1 MLRREHLKTARSSTL
16 TSSRP
21 KLPSVSEEMKAWSA
35 ALSTEVADWPQVT
48 KRAFFGFT
56 AFYRRNQIFALLPRT
71 RAMETPNSLAFKL
84 EHPQTRILARLQS
97 DERVSATEMQKA
109 RWFRFELTSTADLR
123 EALDWLGEAYKAAG
137 KRKKR
142 D

>member
-1 MLRREHLKTARSSTL
+1 
-16 TSSRP
+16 
-21 KLPSVSEEMKAWSA
+21 MKAWSA

-56 AFYRRNQIFALLPRT
+56 AFFRRNRIFALLPRT

-84 EHPQTRILARLQS
+84 EHPQPRILARLQS

-109 RWFRFELTSTADLR
+109 RWFRFEMTGASDLR
-123 EALDWLGEAYKAAG
+123 DALEWVGKAYKVAG
-137 KRKKR
+137 KRKRR